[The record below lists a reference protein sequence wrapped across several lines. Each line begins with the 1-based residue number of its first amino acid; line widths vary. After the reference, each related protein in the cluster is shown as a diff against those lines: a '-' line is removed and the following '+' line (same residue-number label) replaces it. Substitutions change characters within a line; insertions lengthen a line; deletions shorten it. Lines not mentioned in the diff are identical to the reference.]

1 MIFDKY
7 GCDIDKLQKKD
18 NENYQRKYTKEKG
31 PISPNVPKGPKD
43 ILSLIH
49 I

>member
-18 NENYQRKYTKEKG
+18 NENYQRKYTKDKG
-31 PISPNVPKGPKD
+31 PISQMSQKD
-43 ILSLIH
+43 QKT
-49 I
+49 